1 MSTNENSALVVR
13 EDGQWAIT
21 ASEGGQT
28 LAALLELG
36 IDKHELP
43 QVKVPS
49 GGAVTWEVP
58 LADGIESTKELD
70 IIIAVPRG
78 GMRRYF
84 ATSFEDSE
92 DGGSAPDC
100 SSDSFT
106 GENGMEPAKGYGKLV
121 ADEDAPKSIR
131 ECQSCPKNQ
140 WKSAGDGKK
149 GKGCGEYF
157 HLIAFVP
164 GEARPIV
171 VHVPP
176 TSLKACKT
184 YIMGQISKRGMDAT
198 ARVVTT
204 LKLRKEPKPS
214 PHSVIEFQFKEEL
227 GEGEAASMKS
237 FAQRLNQQYPR
248 MSADEMRA
256 RDAEE
261 GDQPVDVE
269 VENDAGEEW
278 VEAED

>member
-1 MSTNENSALVVR
+1 MSNNETSALVVR

-21 ASEGGQT
+21 AAGGGQT
-28 LAALLELG
+28 LNALLELG
-36 IDKHELP
+36 IQKHELP

-70 IIIAVPRG
+70 IIIAVARG

-100 SSDSFT
+100 MSDSYV
-106 GENGMEPAKGYGKLV
+106 GEDGMTPSKGYGKLV

-131 ECQSCPKNQ
+131 ECQGCPKNQ
-140 WKSAGDGKK
+140 WGSAGKGKK

-157 HLIAFVP
+157 HLVAFVP
-164 GEARPIV
+164 GESRPIV

-176 TSLKACKT
+176 TSLKACKS

-204 LKLRKEPKPS
+204 LKLRKETKPS
-214 PHSVIEFQFKEEL
+214 PHSVIEFHFKQVL
-227 GEGEAASMKS
+227 GEEEAARMAA
-237 FAQRLNQQYPR
+237 FGQRLNQQYPR
-248 MSADEMRA
+248 LSAEQMAASDSDE
-256 RDAEE
+256 
-261 GDQPVDVE
+261 GPVDVE
-269 VENDAGEEW
+269 VENNAGEDW
-278 VEAED
+278 VQDED